1 MITCHFHE
9 IPYSDKLLI
18 IKYLGFDIRYL
29 PSVLKPIGKILMN
42 TPNSYKPHQQS
53 NNKQW
58 LIAALLL
65 AILVLTRGGFVA
77 HIQDASW
84 AVFFLVGFYLRNYLG
99 LPILMLSAI
108 AIDFAVIAARGGH
121 QDYYLTPSYLFIIPA
136 YSALWFA
143 GRYVAN
149 KYSESLKG
157 LLTFVAAAVVGIV
170 ACDLIS
176 SAGFYWMSAPVGE
189 LSISDFISRIVEF
202 TPLSLKST
210 MLYLSIAAV
219 THMAFIQARKFTS
232 SEQTHSS

>member
-1 MITCHFHE
+1 M
-9 IPYSDKLLI
+9 
-18 IKYLGFDIRYL
+18 
-29 PSVLKPIGKILMN
+29 MN
-42 TPNSYKPHQQS
+42 ASSSYKPHQQS
-53 NNKQW
+53 NTMQW
-58 LIAALLL
+58 LIAAFLL
-65 AILVLTRGGFVA
+65 AILLLTRGGYVA

-121 QDYYLTPSYLFIIPA
+121 QDYYLAPSYLFIVPA

-143 GRYVAN
+143 GRFVAN

-157 LLTFVAAAVVGIV
+157 LMTFVGAAVVGIV

-176 SAGFYWMSAPVGE
+176 SGGFYWMSASVME
-189 LSISDFISRIVEF
+189 LSIKEFLSRTIEF
-202 TPLSLKST
+202 MPIYLKST

-219 THMAFIQARKFTS
+219 THVAFVQARKFTS
-232 SEQTHSS
+232 SEQKHSS